1 MHLLIILLQLAAATP
16 LPTLPRQLHVLPP
29 HVQVETPSVVVVDVR
44 GASAIEHY
52 AAGVLSEHL
61 AQLIG
66 RPVDVVSIETA
77 KSNRTVGAETRCC
90 VGFNASVAL
99 GGIPAAQLLQ

>member
-1 MHLLIILLQLAAATP
+1 MMHLLIILLQLAAATP
-16 LPTLPRQLHVLPP
+16 LPTLPRQLLSPP
-29 HVQVETPSVVVVDVR
+29 DVQVETPSVVVVDR